1 MYWKG
6 VSSGLVNLDAT
17 YDVGLHFCL
26 LKFYSF
32 LKKGKWMK
40 TRKETGFF
48 FIFKRW
54 YFIQKIWYT
63 AQLISLMITIISL
76 LFFFFLFFRS
86 QITTSISLTSTLT
99 PFACFQIN
107 IDKMI
112 LSYKMKMPLG
122 HVWKT
127 WHFLNDLINTWILL
141 CILKTNERWFT
152 FKMLRFWIF

>member
-1 MYWKG
+1 MERSIIRLGKSWCYIWCWTPFL
-6 VSSGLVNLDAT
+6 SSKIL
-17 YDVGLHFCL
+17 FFF
-26 LKFYSF
+26 KE
-32 LKKGKWMK
+32 
-40 TRKETGFF
+40 RKMNENPKRDRFF

-99 PFACFQIN
+99 PLACFQIN